1 MNTLL
6 DMVRGYL
13 ELLERK
19 DQLADETKANNAAIE
34 EAKNEIAQ
42 IMVEEDCPAV
52 SLGGYRFSLSEKTV
66 YNKKSEAKIA
76 ESGTTLF
83 DALREEGLGSIIVE
97 TVNPRTLQSTMKA
110 YVAENG
116 ELSEGL
122 ARIIEPYETMDITR
136 RKETNRTK
144 KGAKT

>member
-6 DMVRGYL
+6 DMVRGYQ

-19 DQLADETKANNAAIE
+19 DQLADETKANNAAIA
-34 EAKNEIAQ
+34 EANNEIAQ
-42 IMVEEDCPAV
+42 VMVEEDCPAV
-52 SLGGYRFSLSEKTV
+52 SLGGYRFSLSEKTI

-97 TVNPRTLQSTMKA
+97 TVNTRTLQSTMKA
-110 YVAENG
+110 YVDENG

-122 ARIIEPYETMDITR
+122 ARVIEPYETIEVTR
-136 RKETNRTK
+136 RKEARRKK
-144 KGAKT
+144 KGDKT